1 MIFKSTK
8 FSKEKKIFHG
18 FFSRK
23 NGFSK
28 GVYNSLNCGLGSKD
42 NKKKVL
48 QNINLVKKK
57 IKANKLYLVHQ
68 IHSNKIIELKKL
80 TNKYHLIRIG
90 KADGIFTGL
99 NNIGI
104 GILTADCA
112 PILFFD
118 KKKKFICCVHA
129 GWKGA
134 FKNIINRAVLLFE
147 KNKILPSE
155 INVCIGP
162 CIEKKSYEVKTDF
175 LHKIT
180 MKNNN
185 YKKCFIFK
193 KGKIFFDLR
202 KFIIAK
208 LLESKIPSR
217 NVSHIANDTYT
228 NKSLFYSYRRST
240 IFKEPDYGRNISTII
255 KYD

>member
-1 MIFKSTK
+1 
-8 FSKEKKIFHG
+8 
-18 FFSRK
+18 
-23 NGFSK
+23 
-28 GVYNSLNCGLGSKD
+28 
-42 NKKKVL
+42 
-48 QNINLVKKK
+48 
-57 IKANKLYLVHQ
+57 
-68 IHSNKIIELKKL
+68 
-80 TNKYHLIRIG
+80 
-90 KADGIFTGL
+90 
-99 NNIGI
+99 
-104 GILTADCA
+104 
-112 PILFFD
+112 
-118 KKKKFICCVHA
+118 
-129 GWKGA
+129 
-134 FKNIINRAVLLFE
+134 
-147 KNKILPSE
+147 
-155 INVCIGP
+155 
-162 CIEKKSYEVKTDF
+162 
-175 LHKIT
+175 